1 MMSDQVWTLLLVWQ
15 EASLRDRS
23 GGGEET
29 KGRTSPAETK
39 SRPHPP
45 LTLCRVEG
53 LEARE
58 RLLIGVVGAEGDFQ
72 AGARR
77 AEGVVAGR
85 ALRVRALRAAERGQF
100 LGPGAQLGRGGGS
113 RGAKARRQA

>member
-1 MMSDQVWTLLLVWQ
+1 MMSDQVWTLLLVWH
-15 EASLRDRS
+15 EASLRGRS
-23 GGGEET
+23 RGGED
-29 KGRTSPAETK
+29 TK
-39 SRPHPP
+39 SRPHPTPP

-58 RLLIGVVGAEGDFQ
+58 RLLVGVVGAEGDFQ

-85 ALRVRALRAAERGQF
+85 ALRVRALRAAERGQL
-100 LGPGAQLGRGGGS
+100 LGPGAQLGEGEGS